1 MSTREGEITRTMI
14 QGLKLLFRG
23 PDNPLASHYKLCRR
37 LMLGHK
43 HRSESTFVQR
53 MRGSDSTWNYSVA
66 RASFH
71 HARVSCYYWCWWSN
85 WPSIHPISAS
95 ITFIGRHSPCTL
107 AAPYDYQ
114 NAVRVEY
121 EIKFHLNLAL
131 KASAEWLGN
140 TPCRKFYHPSKI
152 FKSSAIWSSLMSQ
165 SVLQISNVEPCCP
178 VRVPL
183 RWRLEDVNGFYD
195 TLLSIA

>member
-43 HRSESTFVQR
+43 HRSKSTFVQR
-53 MRGSDSTWNYSVA
+53 IHGSDSTWNYSVA

-85 WPSIHPISAS
+85 WPSIHSISAS

-131 KASAEWLGN
+131 KACGMAGKHAMQKILPSEQDFQELGYMVLVSVAERS
-140 TPCRKFYHPSKI
+140 P
-152 FKSSAIWSSLMSQ
+152 
-165 SVLQISNVEPCCP
+165 
-178 VRVPL
+178 
-183 RWRLEDVNGFYD
+183 GFER
-195 TLLSIA
+195 